1 MPLQLNRLQLERE
14 LAKHAWSTEVLS
26 SASPAAAIRDSAL
39 WQEACVDC
47 TDEHL
52 GWPSLRGG
60 SGDWRTSAG
69 GGRGGSGQITRLRVD
84 GCLVQHLALTKGH
97 GEVFL

>member
-1 MPLQLNRLQLERE
+1 MPLQLNRLQLEPE
-14 LAKHAWSTEVLS
+14 LAKHARVSCSTEVLS
-26 SASPAAAIRDSAL
+26 SASPAAAIRL

-52 GWPSLRGG
+52 GCPPLRG
-60 SGDWRTSAG
+60 SRGDWRMSAG